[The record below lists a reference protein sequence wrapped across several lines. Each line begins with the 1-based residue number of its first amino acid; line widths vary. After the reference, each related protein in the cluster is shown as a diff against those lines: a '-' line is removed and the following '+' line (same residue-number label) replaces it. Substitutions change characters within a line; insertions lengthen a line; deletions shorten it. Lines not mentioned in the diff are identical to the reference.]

1 MNKPYKPKPLFTLS
15 GNRLGANAQRFFA
28 KQPAFCADH
37 GMTMPASRP
46 LPAILEVQ
54 QEINAKVQ
62 AALANP

>member
-1 MNKPYKPKPLFTLS
+1 MTKPYKLKPLFTLS

-28 KQPAFCADH
+28 RQPSFCADH
-37 GMTMPASRP
+37 GMTMPASRS

-62 AALANP
+62 AALSAP